1 MKSLIALSSVA
12 ALMTAALVGG
22 AAAETAAAPLKIVQR
37 ISGSDGGW
45 DYASFDPVHR
55 RVYISHAGVM
65 VIDVDTGKVNP
76 HFVDAMRG
84 HAALPI
90 NGGRELLTTDS
101 GDNTAKIFD
110 AETGKLEATIAASED
125 ADGASYDPASK
136 HVFVIDGDS
145 GDITVIDPVAK
156 KAAATIKVG
165 APLEFGAPDGKGKLY
180 VNGEKNNEVVVID
193 TKTNA
198 VLSHWPLEGCQRPTG
213 LAYATSG
220 LTISACGNGVADV
233 LDATTG
239 KLVASLKIGPRPDA
253 VIYDQAHGRAY
264 IPSGG
269 DGTLAILSVKDR
281 NAVSIVGT
289 VATQAGARTG
299 TLDPKTGRIYLPTA
313 KFNPPAAAGQRPSMI
328 PGSFEVLVIGAE

>member
-1 MKSLIALSSVA
+1 MKSLIALTSVA
-12 ALMTAALVGG
+12 ALMTAASVG
-22 AAAETAAAPLKIVQR
+22 AAAETAGAPMKIVQR
-37 ISGSDGGW
+37 ISGPDGGW

-55 RVYISHAGVM
+55 RVYVSHAGVM

-76 HFVDAMRG
+76 HFVDAKRG

-90 NGGRELLTTDS
+90 NGGSELLTTDS

-110 AETGKLEATIAASED
+110 AATGKLEATIATSDD

-136 HVFVIDGDS
+136 HVYVIDGDS

-156 KAAATIKVG
+156 KAVTTIKVG
-165 APLEFGAPDGKGKLY
+165 APLEFGSPDGKGRLY

-193 TKTNA
+193 TKTNT
-198 VLSHWPLEGCQRPTG
+198 VLNHWPLDGCQRPTG
-213 LAYATSG
+213 LAYVAPG

-253 VIYDQAHGRAY
+253 VIYDRARNVAY

-269 DGTLAILSVKDR
+269 DGTLAILSIKDR
-281 NAVSIVGT
+281 TSVSVTGT
-289 VATQAGARTG
+289 VSTQAGARTG
-299 TLDPKTGRIYLPTA
+299 TLDPKTGRLYLPTA
-313 KFNPPAAAGQRPSMI
+313 KFNPPAAPGQRPSMV
-328 PGSFEVLVIGAE
+328 PGSFEVLVVGAD